1 MPELGFR
8 VIILAGRRGHSRF
21 HKGVFPGGGML
32 RLRQWQLLAVAL
44 LVCFAP
50 LGCGSSG
57 HPAPGSAVGGGP
69 ATTGGKSTFGGQAT
83 TGAGGASGSNGSTAP
98 ASTAP
103 PTATGTAAPAST
115 APSTL
120 KSYNPGSVSQTA
132 KPPPPDNG
140 VVSLGNIGSPTID
153 STHPNGSTGHLIPAG
168 SSPHCILVYN
178 FSLPLALTIVSVS
191 FQVGI
196 PGSGAAGPLQFVADN
211 TDQNCGWLSGG
222 YAAPASLRSPTCAG
236 KTLPAMPMRPTG
248 PPFTYPGCVLRVDIP
263 SPTIN
268 VDRTGHFTFVFQTQC
283 VDRSVAPCS
292 RLAVQPTAAHPV
304 TVRWSPGPF
313 YVVFCGKDFESDVFA
328 AAGVCVHP
336 SPSPSASP
344 SP

>member
-1 MPELGFR
+1 M
-8 VIILAGRRGHSRF
+8 
-21 HKGVFPGGGML
+21 
-32 RLRQWQLLAVAL
+32 
-44 LVCFAP
+44 
-50 LGCGSSG
+50 
-57 HPAPGSAVGGGP
+57 
-69 ATTGGKSTFGGQAT
+69 TTGSG
-83 TGAGGASGSNGSTAP
+83 GAGGASGSNGST
-98 ASTAP
+98 
-103 PTATGTAAPAST
+103 APAST

-191 FQVGI
+191 FQVDI
-196 PGSGAAGPLQFVADN
+196 PGSGAAGPLQFIANN
-211 TDQNCGWLSGG
+211 TDQNCGWLKNQQPQPPPSV
-222 YAAPASLRSPTCAG
+222 RSPTCAG

-263 SPTIN
+263 YPTIN